1 MEIGAYNTLKIARK
15 TSIGLYLTNGEQDVL
30 LPNKYVPK
38 KFEEN
43 EDLTVFVYLDHEQ
56 RLIATTLEP
65 FIYKNEFAYLK
76 VNYINQYGAFLDWG
90 LEKDLFVPFAEQA
103 RKMEEGKYYMV
114 YMFIDEKTNRL
125 VGSSRLKQ
133 FLSNEHLTV
142 SEGEEVDL
150 IVTHITDLGINVII
164 NEKHQGLIYKNE
176 LFEDLRTGD
185 RIIGYIKSIRPDGKI
200 DVSRTKIGYDKVDN
214 FKDTIL
220 KELEYNDGFLGL
232 HDGSHPEEIKTI
244 LGMSKKSFKQAVG
257 ALYKNRIIEIEP
269 NGIRLK
275 SE

>member
-38 KFEEN
+38 MFEEN